1 MLIDYFKQYMK
12 VTRGISDKSVGHY
25 ITGINT
31 INTLLRK
38 YDFPIKN
45 AFQITALTELDAFKA
60 FLENN
65 SELQKAAGSGWLPIR
80 QYENITG
87 IG

>member
-1 MLIDYFKQYMK
+1 MLIDYFKQNMK

-31 INTLLRK
+31 INTLLQK

-45 AFQITALTELDAFKA
+45 VFQIAAVTELDAFKA

-65 SELQKAAGSGWLPIR
+65 SELHKAAGSG
-80 QYENITG
+80 
-87 IG
+87 